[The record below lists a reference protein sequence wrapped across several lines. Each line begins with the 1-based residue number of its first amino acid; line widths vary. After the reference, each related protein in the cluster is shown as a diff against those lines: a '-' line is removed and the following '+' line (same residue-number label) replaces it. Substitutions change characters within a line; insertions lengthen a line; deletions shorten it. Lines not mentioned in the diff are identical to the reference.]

1 MNETF
6 IQNILLIY
14 SWIIGGII
22 MMIVSAIARFYQKK
36 FGVRTFYY
44 FYFIPLLIFFA
55 AIINVY
61 FYLTSIAEIVEFIG
75 VLFSALVTYNLYNKM
90 VGVK

>member
-1 MNETF
+1 M
-6 IQNILLIY
+6 I
-14 SWIIGGII
+14 
-22 MMIVSAIARFYQKK
+22 IVSTIARFYQKK